1 MKEGEKMNF
10 INWANSI
17 VKKFTIIDV
26 FLIELSSL
34 AFGIL
39 LVALVPSL
47 MEINIWWIVAV
58 VILLAIKPLYTS
70 LKK

>member
-1 MKEGEKMNF
+1 MGF

-34 AFGIL
+34 AFGVL

-47 MEINIWWIVAV
+47 MKINIWWIVAA
-58 VILLAIKPLYTS
+58 VILLAIKPLYTA

>member
-1 MKEGEKMNF
+1 MKGSEKMSF

-39 LVALVPSL
+39 LVALIPSL
-47 MEINIWWIVAV
+47 MEINIWWIITVI
-58 VILLAIKPLYTS
+58 ILLAIKPLYTS